1 MALSYREVAD
11 ILKIID
17 SSSCDEVILEQDGV
31 KLVIRRGAPAGA
43 SQQPS
48 TQGNQPVAVPIAKTE
63 QSKSAPTPAPAMST
77 NMICAPMVGTFYA
90 RKSPDEDPF
99 VQVGA
104 QVQKGMPVCVIEVM
118 KLFTTI
124 EATKE
129 GVIEAV
135 LVEDGQLVEFDQPLF
150 ILR

>member
-1 MALSYREVAD
+1 M
-11 ILKIID
+11 
-17 SSSCDEVILEQDGV
+17 
-31 KLVIRRGAPAGA
+31 KLVIRRSEPVEAPR
-43 SQQPS
+43 QPS
-48 TQGNQPVAVPIAKTE
+48 TQGNQPVAVPIANAE
-63 QSKSAPTPAPAMST
+63 QSKPALTPTPALST

-90 RKSPDEDPF
+90 RPSPDEDPF